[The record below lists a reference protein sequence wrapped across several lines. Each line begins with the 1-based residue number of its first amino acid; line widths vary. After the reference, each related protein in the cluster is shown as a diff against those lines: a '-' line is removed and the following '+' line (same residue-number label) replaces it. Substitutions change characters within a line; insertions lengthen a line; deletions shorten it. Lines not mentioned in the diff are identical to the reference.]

1 MLLTTT
7 NAVAVEHSDSVT
19 TTRKRSVV
27 TRFLDYFNDAN
38 KGKKKRGIDF
48 SIIGGPHYSTD
59 TKLGIGLVASG
70 TVPFSPT
77 RQPAATKQHI
87 RVQRLLNR
95 GFLHDW
101 HTWHT
106 YIPG

>member
-1 MLLTTT
+1 MLLATT

-70 TVPFSPT
+70 LYH
-77 RQPAATKQHI
+77 QPNATACCHQA
-87 RVQRLLNR
+87 
-95 GFLHDW
+95 
-101 HTWHT
+101 T
-106 YIPG
+106 YPCSATSQPWVST